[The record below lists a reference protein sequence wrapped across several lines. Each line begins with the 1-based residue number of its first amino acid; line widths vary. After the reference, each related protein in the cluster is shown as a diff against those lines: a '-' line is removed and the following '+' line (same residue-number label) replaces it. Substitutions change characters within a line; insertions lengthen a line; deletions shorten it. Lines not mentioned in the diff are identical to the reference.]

1 MIYLSTFTAK
11 FVILFFGLLGNTIG
25 IIVFSR
31 KSIEKKIKTKLIYQ
45 VILFIN
51 SLFLFSQ
58 VFQDTFDS
66 FEIRLHRMSIIAC
79 KLRGFW
85 NFAIGPLT
93 KWYLIYITI
102 ERFLAIKFQNFK
114 LFQEKRFQKI
124 IIIAVIIYTFL
135 LYSPYAIFYDIFTI
149 KSQNTTGIRC
159 RIEDNNIRSIM
170 ASVDTVNSTLLP
182 FIMISVFS
190 LLLIYTIISSRIR
203 AMRMQATSA
212 RDRMLKDIR
221 LSLCILAINFTIFLS
236 FPLEIA
242 NYFVADIDVFLYD
255 IYVCIFYV
263 YYCLD
268 TFILILLN
276 SNFKNELLLM
286 LKLKT

>member
-11 FVILFFGLLGNTIG
+11 FVILFFGLLGNIIG
-25 IIVFSR
+25 IIVFAR

-66 FEIRLHRMSIIAC
+66 LEIRLNRMSIIAC

-85 NFAIGPLT
+85 NFAIAPLT
-93 KWYLIYITI
+93 KWYLVHITI
-102 ERFLAIKFQNFK
+102 ERFLAIKFHNFK

-124 IIIAVIIYTFL
+124 IIIVVIIYTFL
-135 LYSPYAIFYDIFTI
+135 LYSPYAIFYNIFTI
-149 KSQNTTGIRC
+149 KSQNTTGLRC
-159 RIEDNNIRSIM
+159 RIEDSNIRSIM
-170 ASVDTVNSTLLP
+170 ATVDTVNSTLLP

-190 LLLIYTIISSRIR
+190 LLLICTIISSRIR

-212 RDRMLKDIR
+212 RDRLLKDIR

-242 NYFVADIDVFLYD
+242 NYFVADIDLFLYD
-255 IYVCIFYV
+255 IFVCIFYV

-286 LKLKT
+286 FKLKT

>member
-93 KWYLIYITI
+93 KWYLVYITI
-102 ERFLAIKFQNFK
+102 ERFLAIKFHNFK

-286 LKLKT
+286 FKLKT

>member
-182 FIMISVFS
+182 LIMISVFS

-286 LKLKT
+286 FKLKT

>member
-1 MIYLSTFTAK
+1 MLYLSTFTAK

-25 IIVFSR
+25 IIVFAR

-45 VILFIN
+45 VILFID

-58 VFQDTFDS
+58 VFEDTFDS
-66 FEIRLHRMSIIAC
+66 LEIRLNRMSIIAC

-85 NFAIGPLT
+85 NYAIASLT
-93 KWYLIYITI
+93 TWYLVYITI
-102 ERFLAIKFQNFK
+102 ERYLAIKFHNFK

-124 IIIAVIIYTFL
+124 IIIVVIIYTCL
-135 LYSPYAIFYDIFTI
+135 LYSPFAIFYNIFTI
-149 KSQNTTGIRC
+149 TIQNTTSLRC
-159 RIEDNNIRSIM
+159 RIADINIRSIM
-170 ASVDTVNSTLLP
+170 ATVDTVNSTLLP
-182 FIMISVFS
+182 FILITVFS
-190 LLLIYTIISSRIR
+190 ILLIYTIISSRIR
-203 AMRMQATSA
+203 AMRMQANSA
-212 RDRMLKDIR
+212 RNRLLKDIR
-221 LSLCILAINFTIFLS
+221 LSLSILAINCTIFLS

-255 IYVCIFYV
+255 IFVCIFYV

-286 LKLKT
+286 FKLKT